1 MVVAREKKLAAAET
15 IRTAAA
21 AAQEGA
27 NEAASYGAAAAW
39 TVELGLRTVAV
50 ARWNDLAAASAQKP
64 TKFPKTKEKSEDA
77 GRAEPEAS
85 TSACAETTGK
95 QKELKSRAVAEAG
108 LEALILADEA
118 ELTARVTRKRIDE
131 EQRTEGRQELQEV
144 AETGLNGETGFFGAV
159 TAERGGGGNC
169 A

>member
-50 ARWNDLAAASAQKP
+50 ARWNDLAA
-64 TKFPKTKEKSEDA
+64 
-77 GRAEPEAS
+77 
-85 TSACAETTGK
+85 K

-108 LEALILADEA
+108 LEALLLAD
-118 ELTARVTRKRIDE
+118 
-131 EQRTEGRQELQEV
+131 V
-144 AETGLNGETGFFGAV
+144 AA
-159 TAERGGGGNC
+159 
-169 A
+169 